1 MKIAVVGS
9 GISGLSAA
17 YYLSKK
23 HHVDLFEKEDHFGG
37 HSHTI
42 DLMFGEK
49 KVSVD
54 IGFIVFNFQTYP
66 NLIKFFEENK
76 IDIEKSNM
84 SFSVSVDNS
93 NFEYEVVDNIDTEF
107 LKSKIKDC
115 DGISIRTA
123 KLSGDVIEAAN
134 NLKIISRHGVGYDNI
149 DLEVSKKKDI
159 TLAITATA
167 NAVAVAEHV
176 MFMILNI
183 SKRGSMYDD
192 TVKSGKFN
200 ERNKLPKTVELW
212 NKNIL
217 IAGFGRIGQAL
228 IKRCLGF
235 EMNVFVFDPF
245 VPKEFIEK
253 RGGTKVDNLSEASKD
268 MDAMSLHIPLND
280 ETKNIINYELLKSMK
295 KNCIII
301 NAARGGIVNEVDL
314 DRALNENL
322 IFGAGLDVFETEPPA
337 ENNPLLKNKKVFL
350 SPHTA
355 AFTEE
360 CMTRMGKET
369 IQNIID
375 FFDRKLQKSK
385 IVNL

>member
-1 MKIAVVGS
+1 MKKILIIQPIHEK
-9 GISGLSAA
+9 GI
-17 YYLSKK
+17 
-23 HHVDLFEKEDHFGG
+23 
-37 HSHTI
+37 
-42 DLMFGEK
+42 
-49 KVSVD
+49 
-54 IGFIVFNFQTYP
+54 
-66 NLIKFFEENK
+66 NLLK
-76 IDIEKSNM
+76 
-84 SFSVSVDNS
+84 DNS
-93 NFEYEVVDNIDTEF
+93 DFEYEVVDNIDTEF

-245 VPKEFIEK
+245 VSREFIEK
-253 RGGTKVDNLSEASKD
+253 RGGTKVDNLSETSKD

-369 IQNIID
+369 IQNIFD
-375 FFDRKLQKSK
+375 FFDGNLENSKKVKL
-385 IVNL
+385 

>member
-1 MKIAVVGS
+1 MKKILVIQPIHEE
-9 GISGLSAA
+9 GISL
-17 YYLSKK
+17 LK
-23 HHVDLFEKEDHFGG
+23 
-37 HSHTI
+37 
-42 DLMFGEK
+42 
-49 KVSVD
+49 
-54 IGFIVFNFQTYP
+54 
-66 NLIKFFEENK
+66 
-76 IDIEKSNM
+76 
-84 SFSVSVDNS
+84 DNS
-93 NFEYEVVDNIDTEF
+93 NFEYEVVDNVDTEF

-245 VPKEFIEK
+245 VSKEFIEK
-253 RGGTKVDNLSEASKD
+253 RGGTKVDNLSETSKD

-369 IQNIID
+369 IQNIFD
-375 FFDRKLQKSK
+375 FFDGNLENSKKVKL
-385 IVNL
+385 

>member
-1 MKIAVVGS
+1 MNMKKILVIQPIHEE
-9 GISGLSAA
+9 GI
-17 YYLSKK
+17 
-23 HHVDLFEKEDHFGG
+23 
-37 HSHTI
+37 
-42 DLMFGEK
+42 
-49 KVSVD
+49 
-54 IGFIVFNFQTYP
+54 
-66 NLIKFFEENK
+66 NLLKN
-76 IDIEKSNM
+76 
-84 SFSVSVDNS
+84 NS
-93 NFEYEVVDNIDTEF
+93 NFEYEVVDNVDTEF

-123 KLSGDVIEAAN
+123 KLSGEVIEAAN

-245 VPKEFIEK
+245 VSKEFIEK
-253 RGGTKVDNLSEASKD
+253 RGGTKVDNLSETSKD

-369 IQNIID
+369 IQNIFD
-375 FFDRKLQKSK
+375 FFDGSLENSKKVKL
-385 IVNL
+385 

>member
-1 MKIAVVGS
+1 MKKILVIQPIHEE
-9 GISGLSAA
+9 GINL
-17 YYLSKK
+17 LK
-23 HHVDLFEKEDHFGG
+23 DNPDFEF
-37 HSHTI
+37 
-42 DLMFGEK
+42 
-49 KVSVD
+49 
-54 IGFIVFNFQTYP
+54 
-66 NLIKFFEENK
+66 
-76 IDIEKSNM
+76 
-84 SFSVSVDNS
+84 
-93 NFEYEVVDNIDTEF
+93 EVVDNIDTEF

-123 KLSGDVIEAAN
+123 KLSGEIIEVAN

-183 SKRGSMYDD
+183 SKRGSLYDE

-245 VPKEFIEK
+245 VSKEFIEK
-253 RGGTKVDNLSEASKD
+253 RGGTKVDNLSETSKD

-337 ENNPLLKNKKVFL
+337 ENNPLLKNNKVFL

-369 IQNIID
+369 IQNIFD
-375 FFDRKLQKSK
+375 FFEGSLENSKKVKL
-385 IVNL
+385 

>member
-1 MKIAVVGS
+1 MKKILVIQPIHEE
-9 GISGLSAA
+9 GI
-17 YYLSKK
+17 
-23 HHVDLFEKEDHFGG
+23 
-37 HSHTI
+37 
-42 DLMFGEK
+42 
-49 KVSVD
+49 
-54 IGFIVFNFQTYP
+54 
-66 NLIKFFEENK
+66 NLLK
-76 IDIEKSNM
+76 
-84 SFSVSVDNS
+84 DNS
-93 NFEYEVVDNIDTEF
+93 DFEYEVVDNIDTEF

-245 VPKEFIEK
+245 VSKEFIEK
-253 RGGTKVDNLSEASKD
+253 RGGTKVDNLSETSKD

-369 IQNIID
+369 IQNIFD
-375 FFDRKLQKSK
+375 FFEGSLENSKKVKL
-385 IVNL
+385 

>member
-1 MKIAVVGS
+1 MKKILIIQPIHQE
-9 GISGLSAA
+9 GIKLLQSNSA
-17 YYLSKK
+17 YE
-23 HHVDLFEKEDHFGG
+23 F
-37 HSHTI
+37 
-42 DLMFGEK
+42 
-49 KVSVD
+49 
-54 IGFIVFNFQTYP
+54 
-66 NLIKFFEENK
+66 
-76 IDIEKSNM
+76 
-84 SFSVSVDNS
+84 
-93 NFEYEVVDNIDTEF
+93 EVVENIETNF
-107 LKSKIKDC
+107 LKNKIKDC

-183 SKRGSMYDD
+183 SKRGSLYDD

-245 VPKEFIEK
+245 VSKEFIEK
-253 RGGTKVDNLSEASKD
+253 RGGTKVDNLSETSKD
-268 MDAMSLHIPLND
+268 MDVMSLHIPLND
-280 ETKNIINYELLKSMK
+280 ETKNIINYELLKFMK

-369 IQNIID
+369 IQNIFD
-375 FFDRKLQKSK
+375 FFDGNLENSKKIKL
-385 IVNL
+385 

>member
-1 MKIAVVGS
+1 MKKILVIQPIHEE
-9 GISGLSAA
+9 GI
-17 YYLSKK
+17 
-23 HHVDLFEKEDHFGG
+23 
-37 HSHTI
+37 
-42 DLMFGEK
+42 
-49 KVSVD
+49 
-54 IGFIVFNFQTYP
+54 
-66 NLIKFFEENK
+66 NLLK
-76 IDIEKSNM
+76 
-84 SFSVSVDNS
+84 DNS
-93 NFEYEVVDNIDTEF
+93 DFEYEVVDNVDTEF

-159 TLAITATA
+159 TLAITTTA

-245 VPKEFIEK
+245 VSKEFIEK
-253 RGGTKVDNLSEASKD
+253 RGGTKVDNLSETSKD

-369 IQNIID
+369 IQNIFD
-375 FFDRKLQKSK
+375 FFDGSLENSKKVKL
-385 IVNL
+385 

>member
-1 MKIAVVGS
+1 MKKILIIQPIHQEGIKLLQNNSEYEFEVVEN
-9 GISGLSAA
+9 I
-17 YYLSKK
+17 
-23 HHVDLFEKEDHFGG
+23 E
-37 HSHTI
+37 I
-42 DLMFGEK
+42 
-49 KVSVD
+49 
-54 IGFIVFNFQTYP
+54 NF
-66 NLIKFFEENK
+66 LKNK
-76 IDIEKSNM
+76 IKN
-84 SFSVSVDNS
+84 
-93 NFEYEVVDNIDTEF
+93 
-107 LKSKIKDC
+107 C
-115 DGISIRTA
+115 DGVSIRTA

-149 DLEVSKKKDI
+149 DLKVSKQKNI

-183 SKRGSMYDD
+183 SKRGNMYDD

-235 EMNVFVFDPF
+235 EMNVFVYDPY
-245 VPKEFIEK
+245 VSKEFIEK
-253 RGGTKVDNLSEASKD
+253 EGGTKVEDLSEASKD
-268 MDAMSLHIPLND
+268 MDAISLHIPLNN
-280 ETKNIINYELLKSMK
+280 ETKNIVNYELLKSMK

-314 DRALNENL
+314 DRALNEDL
-322 IFGAGLDVFETEPPA
+322 IFGAGLDVFETEPPI
-337 ENNPLLKNKKVFL
+337 ENNPLLQNKKVFL

-369 IQNIID
+369 IQNIFD
-375 FFDRKLQKSK
+375 FFDGNLENSKKVKL
-385 IVNL
+385 